1 MCGGVGY
8 EFTGNKHHA
17 PSVFSASLSIQLI
30 ISNPAGEPA
39 TTALCHCTDCQ
50 KWTGAAYTSNVVVPR
65 KSFSVTKGSPKSYDA
80 VGDSGKINKHWF
92 CGTCGSSL
100 YTELEVMPDMTC
112 VKSGSLDGGAA
123 NHPIAVEFY
132 TKDRLGYAKAVEG
145 ADQKPAFG

>member
-1 MCGGVGY
+1 M
-8 EFTGNKHHA
+8 
-17 PSVFSASLSIQLI
+17 
-30 ISNPAGEPA
+30 
-39 TTALCHCTDCQ
+39 
-50 KWTGAAYTSNVVVPR
+50 PR